1 MFVANCIAGSLER
14 MSVFNIEHRS
24 QQFTEARNRKLLV
37 TTPPGL
43 QICVRMLDGLSK
55 RAVAEEESD
64 AEEAFQVG

>member
-1 MFVANCIAGSLER
+1 M
-14 MSVFNIEHRS
+14 HRS